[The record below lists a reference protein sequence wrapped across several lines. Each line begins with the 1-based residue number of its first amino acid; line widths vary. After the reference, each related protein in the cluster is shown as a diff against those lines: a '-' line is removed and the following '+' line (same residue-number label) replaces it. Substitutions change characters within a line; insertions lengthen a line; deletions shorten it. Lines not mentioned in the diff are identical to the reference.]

1 MGHGP
6 WTNET
11 SLWQRY
17 LELLEKNNITV
28 KKLPAENKSELVY
41 DSSLPVGVV
50 ADAYVVSDDIGM
62 LWKSMLL
69 TTQRMIPLHL
79 HI

>member
-50 ADAYVVSDDIGM
+50 ESCIQYRTLSNIG
-62 LWKSMLL
+62 
-69 TTQRMIPLHL
+69 RRF
-79 HI
+79 